1 MGKFALIQHQRYAHA
16 KQFKRANRTL
26 RKLRTYLGRVIRDI
40 GRKIE
45 NNDALEAKFASLLA
59 LARRVREQQQRQ
71 RGPKVYSLH
80 APEVECIG
88 KGKAHRPY
96 EFGVKVSVATTLK
109 HCKGGQFVT
118 HVKALPGNPY
128 DGHTLAIVIPDME
141 ALVGS
146 TIARILVDKGYR
158 GHNAPPDHKFRVFIS
173 GQKRGV
179 TPQIKREL
187 RRRSA
192 VEPVI
197 GHLKAEHR
205 MGRNYL
211 WLRRGDANNAVLAA
225 VGYNFRRLIRWLRL
239 LLRQLLAALCPA
251 SLINPT

>member
-1 MGKFALIQHQRYAHA
+1 MHRQGQSPSAL
-16 KQFKRANRTL
+16 
-26 RKLRTYLGRVIRDI
+26 
-40 GRKIE
+40 
-45 NNDALEAKFASLLA
+45 
-59 LARRVREQQQRQ
+59 RVRRQ
-71 RGPKVYSLH
+71 EP
-80 APEVECIG
+80 APA
-88 KGKAHRPY
+88 KA
-96 EFGVKVSVATTLK
+96 GVSVATTLK

-128 DGHTLAIVIPDME
+128 DGHTLATVIPDME
-141 ALVGS
+141 ALVGN
-146 TIARILVDKGYR
+146 TIARILADKGYR
-158 GHNAPPDHKFRVFIS
+158 GHNAPPDYKFRVFIS

-211 WLRRGDANNAVLAA
+211 WFRCGDANNAVLAA
-225 VGYNFRRLIRWLRL
+225 VGYNFRRLIRWLRIL
-239 LLRQLLAALCPA
+239 LCQILAALLAQSAIIQPE
-251 SLINPT
+251 I

>member
-1 MGKFALIQHQRYAHA
+1 M
-16 KQFKRANRTL
+16 
-26 RKLRTYLGRVIRDI
+26 
-40 GRKIE
+40 
-45 NNDALEAKFASLLA
+45 

-96 EFGVKVSVATTLK
+96 EFGVKVSVATTLS
-109 HCKGGQFVT
+109 HAKGGQFVT
-118 HVKALPGNPY
+118 HVKSMPGNPY
-128 DGHTLAIVIPDME
+128 DGHTLATVIPEME
-141 ALVGS
+141 ALVGN
-146 TIARILVDKGYR
+146 TLDRIFADKGYR
-158 GHNAPPDHKFRVFIS
+158 GHNAPPDHKFRVFIT

-179 TPQIKREL
+179 TSRIKRQL
-187 RRRSA
+187 RRRAA

-211 WLRRGDANNAVLAA
+211 WYRQGDAANAVLAA
-225 VGYNFRRLIRWLRL
+225 VGYNFRRLIRRLRL
-239 LLRQLLAALCPA
+239 LLCQILITLMATRQSAPA
-251 SLINPT
+251 